1 VRERE
6 EATGESGRE
15 EEERRRGGRGLL
27 YLFVVAAIAWR
38 QRWSSMVEPGALAG
52 DGHRASGAGAEWA
65 GGGARADLALGWRRE
80 EARARLVSGARA
92 EWGGSGGAHADLAL
106 GHRREEAGTHSFF
119 FCSAWVHGGGERGMR
134 SGCFALLFFRRPIF

>member
-1 VRERE
+1 
-6 EATGESGRE
+6 
-15 EEERRRGGRGLL
+15 
-27 YLFVVAAIAWR
+27 
-38 QRWSSMVEPGALAG
+38 MVEPGALAG

-119 FCSAWVHGGGERGMR
+119 F
-134 SGCFALLFFRRPIF
+134 FALLGCTVEEREACGRAVLRFYSSVGPYFRLQKLL